1 MAIMS
6 ESIQSFDKEILRFY
20 NEGDREKALK
30 LFINQYQTKL
40 YALAYQMLGNH
51 DDAMDALQEI
61 LFQVNRSLQTFKEK
75 SSLYTWVYRL
85 SSNVCFNFRK
95 KRSQTSNQIEW
106 DENLY
111 HSMMLPVEHPNED
124 PDTMCE
130 SKYKQFLIQQ
140 AILKLPESQRVLLVL
155 HDIEGIS
162 TTQIAEILNI
172 NSNAVKSRLHRSRVA
187 LRNIINKG
195 FEVKGMEG
203 VGTFTINSSG
213 QLI

>member
-1 MAIMS
+1 MS
-6 ESIQSFDKEILRFY
+6 EIVQSIDKEIIRSY
-20 NEGDREKALK
+20 NEGDRENALK

-61 LFQVNRSLQTFKEK
+61 LFQVNRSLENFQEK

-95 KRSQTSNQIEW
+95 KRSQTSKQIEW

-111 HSMMLPVEHPNED
+111 HSVMLPIAQPNED

-162 TTQIAEILNI
+162 SPEIAKILNI
-172 NSNAVKSRLHRSRVA
+172 NSNAVKSRLHRSRAA

-195 FEVKGMEG
+195 IEVKGMEG
-203 VGTFTINSSG
+203 AGTFSINSSG

>member
-1 MAIMS
+1 MS
-6 ESIQSFDKEILRFY
+6 ESIHSIDKEIIRSF

-40 YALAYQMLGNH
+40 YNLAYQMLGNH

-95 KRSQTSNQIEW
+95 KRSLTNNQIEW

-111 HSMMLPVEHPNED
+111 HSMMLPIEQPNED

-130 SKYKQFLIQQ
+130 SKYKQFLVQQ
-140 AILKLPESQRVLLVL
+140 AILKLPENQRVLLVL

-162 TTQIAEILNI
+162 TLEIAKILNI
-172 NSNAVKSRLHRSRVA
+172 TSNAVKSRLHRSRGA
-187 LRNIINKG
+187 LRNIIHKG

-203 VGTFTINSSG
+203 VGTFSINSSG

>member
-1 MAIMS
+1 MS
-6 ESIQSFDKEILRFY
+6 EIVQSIDKEIIRSY

-30 LFINQYQTKL
+30 LFINQYQSKL

-61 LFQVNRSLQTFKEK
+61 FLQVNRSLQTFKEK

-95 KRSQTSNQIEW
+95 KRSQTNNHVEW

-111 HSMMLPVEHPNED
+111 HSMLLPIAQPNED

-140 AILKLPESQRVLLVL
+140 AILKLPENQRVLLVL
-155 HDIEGIS
+155 HDIEGIPS
-162 TTQIAEILNI
+162 SEIAEILNI

-203 VGTFTINSSG
+203 AGTFSINSSG